1 MEFNPYQLKLI
12 RLQKNISVQ
21 ELGESLGISVAQVHR
36 LEKGE
41 RRLTVDMLIKFCAA
55 LQLEPAELFFEPSKV
70 PVTGHIDENYE
81 VTAPLPSDSDTVWVD
96 AFFSDVENLA
106 AMRWKPSG
114 DITMM
119 NGHLAFYYRHNEG
132 ILENCW
138 GNRSLV
144 VRDDNTQCVGWPL
157 KDGDATHIENT
168 RKRTEFNV
176 DIVWASPI
184 IGVMA
189 PFMFGSN
196 RPALKNG
203 PQF

>member
-1 MEFNPYQLKLI
+1 M
-12 RLQKNISVQ
+12 Q

-55 LQLEPAELFFEPSKV
+55 LKLEPAELFFEPSKV

-81 VTAPLPSDSDTVWVD
+81 VTAPLPSDSNTVWVD

-119 NGHLAFYYRHNEG
+119 NGHLAFYYRHDEG
-132 ILENCW
+132 VLANCW

-144 VRDDNTQCVGWPL
+144 VREDNTQCVGWPL

-168 RKRTEFNV
+168 GKRTEINV

-189 PFMFGSN
+189 PFVFGSN

-203 PQF
+203 L